1 MAVGDTQI
9 VQWVNTS
16 YTVCSKTSPYTCGPA
31 IEGNTLWANLGGI
44 CASNN
49 DGDIIAQWDVVAHR
63 WLLTQNVFTGNYGVC
78 VAISTS
84 DDATGTYYLYEFPVV
99 ADGFPDYPKWGVW
112 TNNYGET
119 WNNLVLAAAASGDR
133 YCAPTT
139 AARC

>member
-31 IEGNTLWANLGGI
+31 IEGNTLWNNLGGI

-63 WLLTQNVFTGNYGVC
+63 WLLDPERVHRQ
-78 VAISTS
+78 
-84 DDATGTYYLYEFPVV
+84 L
-99 ADGFPDYPKWGVW
+99 
-112 TNNYGET
+112 
-119 WNNLVLAAAASGDR
+119 
-133 YCAPTT
+133 
-139 AARC
+139 RCLRGYFHQP